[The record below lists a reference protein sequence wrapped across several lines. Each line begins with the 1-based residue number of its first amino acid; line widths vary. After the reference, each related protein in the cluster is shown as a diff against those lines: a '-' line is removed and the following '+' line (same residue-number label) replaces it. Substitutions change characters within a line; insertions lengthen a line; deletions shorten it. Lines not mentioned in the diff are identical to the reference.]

1 MRFAGSTLDRDHDV
15 LDVPVGDVQHTPVL
29 EHGASLPPPT
39 GPVFTA
45 PVPARRHP
53 WRLVALIGAL
63 LVLVGGAVTVFVI
76 VTHHAADVAPISVQA
91 PATVVAD
98 QPFDVTV
105 VVRNSGDAGGEMDL
119 TVLRDGVVLDSRTVQ
134 ADAGEEVTLTF
145 RVNGL
150 TSGTHEFTIEGVDG
164 LSATVVALTPALI
177 VIDEL
182 TASPDVVDLSQ
193 GATVTVTVRFTNTGE
208 ADGDETLVLLM
219 DGRSMDERAISVA
232 GGDSGTV
239 VFSLTMDARGEHVL
253 EVGDASVTVTALA
266 PAELSVDAVTVS
278 PDPLDLNAS
287 TDVTVTA
294 RLTNIGDLDGTF
306 PLEVTLDG
314 AVVATRDVTIPGGET
329 ASEQFAVTVAHPG
342 MNSITVNGV
351 EAGFD
356 VYQLAR
362 PATGTVIVNQLG
374 GGVNQL
380 KIVNDSELDVYV
392 VLAAPGE
399 NQPALLGVYVRA
411 HESTTVRH
419 IIDGTYVKYFVQGTD
434 WCTFYQR
441 FTGFARCGMFDRVTV
456 FDPPSNQYTVLT
468 LTFGAS
474 SGESAPTTDVD
485 PDSFPM

>member
-1 MRFAGSTLDRDHDV
+1 M
-15 LDVPVGDVQHTPVL
+15 
-29 EHGASLPPPT
+29 
-39 GPVFTA
+39 
-45 PVPARRHP
+45 
-53 WRLVALIGAL
+53 
-63 LVLVGGAVTVFVI
+63 
-76 VTHHAADVAPISVQA
+76 
-91 PATVVAD
+91 
-98 QPFDVTV
+98 
-105 VVRNSGDAGGEMDL
+105 
-119 TVLRDGVVLDSRTVQ
+119 
-134 ADAGEEVTLTF
+134 
-145 RVNGL
+145 
-150 TSGTHEFTIEGVDG
+150 
-164 LSATVVALTPALI
+164 
-177 VIDEL
+177 
-182 TASPDVVDLSQ
+182 
-193 GATVTVTVRFTNTGE
+193 
-208 ADGDETLVLLM
+208 
-219 DGRSMDERAISVA
+219 
-232 GGDSGTV
+232 
-239 VFSLTMDARGEHVL
+239 
-253 EVGDASVTVTALA
+253 
-266 PAELSVDAVTVS
+266 
-278 PDPLDLNAS
+278 
-287 TDVTVTA
+287 TA

-362 PATGTVIVNQLG
+362 PATGTLIVNQLG

-441 FTGFARCGMFDRVTV
+441 FTGFARYGMFDRVTV